1 MSAGS
6 LRVLSVNTR
15 LAGTMSSEQGIL
27 LEESAPSVL
36 FSFYPLI
43 RRSQTGGTDT
53 VLVIR
58 YDA

>member
-1 MSAGS
+1 
-6 LRVLSVNTR
+6 VLSVNTR